1 MWNLTDIKEWIIDT
15 KDAIVFKW
23 EMLSMANKITA
34 AGILALVI
42 WVICTLI

>member
-23 EMLSMANKITA
+23 SILSNANKIA
-34 AGILALVI
+34 AVGILAIAI
-42 WVICTLI
+42 WVIWSIV

>member
-23 EMLSMANKITA
+23 DTLSNANKIAA

-42 WVICTLI
+42 WVIWTLV